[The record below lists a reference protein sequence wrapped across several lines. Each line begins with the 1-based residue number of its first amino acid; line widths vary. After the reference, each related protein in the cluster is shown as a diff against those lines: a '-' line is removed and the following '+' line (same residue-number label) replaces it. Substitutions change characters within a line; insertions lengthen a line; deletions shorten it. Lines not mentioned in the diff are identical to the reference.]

1 MMQKRNQLIML
12 IVLVTF
18 MFTIVGSAG
27 AASFNDVTGTS
38 DEAAAVYRL
47 NGLGIIDGYPDGTFG
62 SEKTITRAEF
72 AKIACVTAGLKSVA
86 SGMSGTAS
94 SFSDVA
100 ADHWANDWIN
110 AAAAQGFVK
119 GDPNGTFRPEDQITQ
134 AEVVTVLL
142 RLLGYNDNLPGNWPS
157 DYIAKAANLG
167 VLDDV
172 TFVSDQAATRGLVA
186 VVTSATLDENVVEYA
201 ASDNIF
207 NEAIQNGDTYTLLA
221 DSFKSTSTADPVL
234 VYDLDLS
241 GGERAIKIVA
251 PSLTV
256 DNDIKN
262 AIDKSIFVSYKLAD
276 DCVISGAASFLGV
289 NAHFVKYTLNEDD
302 EIIYIEVKNDDDY
315 KVITGISPSDIQ
327 RVDGNTIKIKDGKSY
342 DIAFDFDTRSSGS
355 PGAIYT
361 TSGFTSGTANYTRLA
376 KSGFLGSDRTA
387 VTINGKATGGYQSAA
402 NGDYLDDY
410 LEGVNMQSEAVD
422 LVLNDD
428 GDIVY
433 MAFNSWPTAPSI
445 TLYGINNVGIID
457 AVNTRTGKVSLKNG
471 GSFTLDADDPDN
483 QYIVRN
489 GKVSALDDL
498 AENDM
503 VWYMSK
509 FNTNFVMDMAVTASA
524 TLESYEDTTFL
535 GAQYAKKV
543 IVGDKT
549 YDVIKGGGFISTD
562 DGDTYSKITGDFDN
576 KTETPDTIA
585 DDLEEATG
593 GDVIVYLSPSGTV
606 AAILVGE
613 GGVSSSIYGVIND
626 DAISSL
632 VEGKVTASI
641 EVMLADGSLAT
652 YAPDED
658 SEIEVNGAKARDLV
672 AADITGTNLDVDD
685 LVQITLNSDGYIN
698 VIKTGSSIKYYKN
711 FGNVAINGDQDE
723 MTITI
728 GGNSYDLGNAVV
740 FNTCLSIANKDDDE
754 VDTVSLSE
762 FMDNADSGIAKS
774 GNDVVAVVN
783 DGTIKYLVFNDPKVL
798 GSDNKLAMVTSKG
811 TDSNGAY
818 VKLMTTGEPVK
829 YTIKSVNGVY
839 YSKGKVINY
848 DLVSG
853 KVKMLDWSNWNKY
866 GDSGNLVIG
875 KISGKVFTITDTKGT
890 DSTTDDVTVSYAV
903 DADTLYFDYTDDD
916 PVVAEKGD
924 FATDDRVLIYQEKSG
939 DALAAIVLVN

>member
-27 AASFNDVTGTS
+27 AASFSDVTGTS

-62 SEKTITRAEF
+62 PEKTITRAEF

-100 ADHWANDWIN
+100 ADHWANGWIN
-110 AAAAQGFVK
+110 VVAAQGFVK

-167 VLDDV
+167 ILDDV

-207 NEAIQNGDTYTLLA
+207 NEAIRNGGTYTLLA

-251 PSLTV
+251 PSLT
-256 DNDIKN
+256 DANDIKN

-289 NAHFVKYTLNEDD
+289 NAHFVKYTLNDDD
-302 EIIYIEVKNDDDY
+302 EIMYIEVKNDDEY
-315 KVITGISPSDIQ
+315 QVIAGISPSDIQ

-342 DIAFDFDTRSSGS
+342 DIASDFDTRSSGS

-361 TSGFTSGTANYTRLA
+361 TSGFTSGTANYTRLP

-428 GDIVY
+428 GDIAY

-445 TLYGINNVGIID
+445 TMYGINNVGIID

-471 GSFTLDADDPDN
+471 GSFTFDADDPDN

-576 KTETPDTIA
+576 KIETPDTIV
-585 DDLEEATG
+585 DDLEDATG

-613 GGVSSSIYGVIND
+613 GGVSSSLYGVIND
-626 DAISSL
+626 DAVSSL

-641 EVMLADGSLAT
+641 EVMLADGSLTT

-783 DGTIKYLVFNDPKVL
+783 DGTIKYLVFDDPKVL

-818 VKLMTTGEPVK
+818 VKLMTTGDPVK

-853 KVKMLDWSNWNKY
+853 KVKMLDWSNWNQY
-866 GDSGNLVIG
+866 GDSGNLVID

-890 DSTTDDVTVSYAV
+890 DPTTDDVTVSYAV

-939 DALAAIVLVN
+939 DALAAIVLVD